1 MPPPMQSSKEI
12 PMVMVRTSRFSSSI
26 MVIVSKISRVFII
39 TVSRSFPVLDSVHGV
54 ENILVHDMDF

>member
-1 MPPPMQSSKEI
+1 
-12 PMVMVRTSRFSSSI
+12 

>member
-39 TVSRSFPVLDSVHGV
+39 TVSRSFPVLDSVHRV